1 MSLSVKP
8 LSGKALEARR
18 QQIVELAAQGMT
30 QVEIAAKLGVS
41 QSTVSD
47 NVNKP
52 KSVQELEAIRMRVR
66 TLVMEEAAD
75 GLVAGTLG
83 MVRKAIK
90 ANDPK
95 ALELTTKSAVHL
107 DKLTGSASGEAKRL
121 EIKDTT
127 PPPTAA
133 DLKQLIA
140 QVLGSRHEEEA
151 REYGFSSVEE
161 YEAARDAHEEK
172 FRQSTPA
179 LKSKK

>member
-1 MSLSVKP
+1 MP

-30 QVEIAAKLGVS
+30 QVEIAAELGVS

-90 ANDPK
+90 ANDAK
-95 ALELTTKSAVHL
+95 ALELTTKSATHL
-107 DKLTGSASGEAKRL
+107 EKLTFSASGEAKKM

-127 PPPTAA
+127 PPPTAV

-140 QVLGSRHEEEA
+140 QIQGAKTTHAAFV
-151 REYGFSSVEE
+151 EYGYSSVEE
-161 YEAARDAHEEK
+161 YEAAREAHEEK
-172 FRQSTPA
+172 FRLASPA
-179 LKSKK
+179 VKGKK

>member
-1 MSLSVKP
+1 MSLPVKP

-30 QVEIAAKLGVS
+30 QVEIASELGVS

-52 KSVQELEAIRMRVR
+52 KSQEELEAIRMRVR
-66 TLVMEEAAD
+66 TIVMEQAAD
-75 GLVAGTLG
+75 GLVSGTLG

-107 DKLTGSASGEAKRL
+107 DKLTGSASGEAKKM

-127 PPPTAA
+127 PPAA
-133 DLKQLIA
+133 VDLKQLIA
-140 QVLGSRHEEEA
+140 QLLGPRHQDEA
-151 REYGFSSVEE
+151 REYGYSSVED
-161 YEAARDAHEEK
+161 YQAARAAHEEK
-172 FRQSTPA
+172 FRLSSPA
-179 LKSKK
+179 LKGKK

>member
-1 MSLSVKP
+1 MP
-8 LSGKALEARR
+8 LSGKALEVRR

-30 QVEIAAKLGVS
+30 QVEIATELGVS

-52 KSVQELEAIRMRVR
+52 KSIEELEAIRMRVR
-66 TLVMEEAAD
+66 TIVMEQAAD
-75 GLVAGTLG
+75 GLVSGTMG

-90 ANDPK
+90 DKDPK
-95 ALELTTKSAVHL
+95 ALELSARSAVHL
-107 DKLTGSASGEAKRL
+107 DKLTASASGEAKKM

-127 PPPTAA
+127 PPPTTI
-133 DLKQLIA
+133 DLKALIA
-140 QVLGSRHEEEA
+140 SLLGNRHEEEA

-161 YEAARDAHEEK
+161 YQVARDAHEEK

-179 LKSKK
+179 MKGKK